1 MGGKYNIAVIPGD
14 GVGPEIIKEC
24 KKVLKCVSDINGIV
38 FHTKDFPWGCDY
50 YLQNGRMLDKNA
62 YSILKDFDAI
72 LMGAVG
78 DPRVP
83 DHISVRLV
91 IDIRFTFDQYI
102 NLRPILRFKEA
113 PVFIKGL
120 ESQELNFFVVRENTE
135 GEYVNAGGRF
145 KRGTPDEVAIQTS
158 IFTRK
163 GTERVIHYSF
173 ELAEKIKRLGKKEQ
187 VSVTN
192 CTKSNALA
200 YSMVFWDEVFD
211 KVASKFPDIVTKK
224 TLVDALTMWLIKN
237 PFDFD
242 VIVAS
247 NLFGDI
253 ITDLASVLQG
263 GMGFAAGGNINP
275 EKEFPSMFE
284 SIHGSAPK
292 YAGKGIINPIASILA
307 VKMMLEHLGEFAS
320 AELIEKGVASII
332 NNGKVKTHDMGGN
345 TTTSQV
351 GDILCKE
358 MHTISQNNKIS

>member
-1 MGGKYNIAVIPGD
+1 M
-14 GVGPEIIKEC
+14 EC
-24 KKVLKCVSDINGIV
+24 ISDINKIT

-50 YLQNGRMLDKNA
+50 YLANGKMFDVDA
-62 YSILKDFDAI
+62 YYFLKKYDAI

-91 IDIRFTFDQYI
+91 IDTRFAFDQYI
-102 NLRPILRFKEA
+102 NLRPVIRFKEA

-120 ESQELNFFVVRENTE
+120 ESKELNFYIVRENTE
-135 GEYVNAGGRF
+135 GEYVNVGGRF
-145 KRGTPDEVAIQTS
+145 KKGTEDEVAIQTS

-163 GTERVIHYSF
+163 GTERVIRYAF
-173 ELAEKIKRLGKKEQ
+173 KLAERIKKQGKKKQ
-187 VSVTN
+187 VTVTS

-200 YSMVFWDEVFD
+200 YSMLFWDEVFEN
-211 KVASKFPDIVTKK
+211 VASDYPGVNTKK
-224 TLVDALTMWLIKN
+224 AMVDALTMWLIKN
-237 PFDFD
+237 PGDFD

-253 ITDLASVLQG
+253 ITDLASILQG

-275 EKEFPSMFE
+275 ERIFPSMFE
-284 SIHGSAPK
+284 PIHGSAPK
-292 YAGKGIINPIASILA
+292 YAGKDIINPIAAIMS
-307 VKMMLEHLGEFAS
+307 VKMMLEHLNEFSS
-320 AELIEKGVASII
+320 AKLIERGLASVI
-332 NNGKVKTHDMGGN
+332 NNGKVKTHDMGGT

-358 MHTISQNNKIS
+358 MYEITKR